1 LTEILVLIYLKQL
14 ISPLSR
20 FAGTAVF
27 IFMKKVFIF
36 IDGSNFYFKL
46 RDLTSKLDGKYNL
59 IDFDFRK
66 FAEWLIRPNEL
77 LEIRY
82 YLGAIRRERN
92 NSKSEQ
98 LYADQQK
105 LIGKLQQ
112 QNIII
117 TLGQL
122 IKHPDKTY
130 HEKGVDVRLAV
141 EMIKF
146 ARENKYDIAY
156 LVSSDTDLVAAVEE
170 VRAFGKKVQYVG
182 IPKGQSYGLSSV
194 ADDVRLLRSE
204 EIEQFLPKSL
214 V

>member
-1 LTEILVLIYLKQL
+1 
-14 ISPLSR
+14 
-20 FAGTAVF
+20 
-27 IFMKKVFIF
+27 MKKTFVF

-46 RDLTSKLDGKYNL
+46 RDLTSKLVGKYSL

-66 FAEWLIRPNEL
+66 FAEWLVRPNEL

-117 TLGQL
+117 TLGHV
-122 IKHPDKTY
+122 IRHPDKTH

-146 ARENKYDIAY
+146 ARENKYDIGY

-170 VRAFGKKVQYVG
+170 VQAFGKKVQYVG

-204 EIEQFLPKSL
+204 EIEQFLPASL
-214 V
+214 I